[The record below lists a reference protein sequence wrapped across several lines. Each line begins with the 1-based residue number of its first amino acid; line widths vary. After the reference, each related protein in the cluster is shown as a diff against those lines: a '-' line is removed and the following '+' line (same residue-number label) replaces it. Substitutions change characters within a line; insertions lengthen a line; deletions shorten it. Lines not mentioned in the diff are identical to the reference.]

1 MRPIRCRYSIFPL
14 YSVCNEAHTRNRTHS
29 GWHLICPVFDG
40 ASFAVCVCAGLP
52 DVLSLLAM
60 IDRNF
65 VKRARMTS
73 PNHAASRRSRQT
85 GRDRPGWQAY
95 LQALDLLQQ
104 REWEGALNLLAEAE
118 VTFRTTDDTDG
129 QWRALAA
136 QAELHLSQGH
146 AHLAM
151 ARALAAL
158 VIVEQFDDPRVCGLL
173 AWRVAL
179 IALHQGDYRAAGAYL
194 QRAQF
199 CLDMA
204 DAAPPGGL
212 LAATAQLCAE
222 VVRWQQVMKQGR
234 IGRSEGEAAI
244 NEVRTELMRHLIAI
258 HRHIAAQ
265 GQTDPD
271 VWTWINVELLPPPP
285 PMLTDHSPSLV
296 QRFLAWWRAALAPP
310 GAHRR
315 AAAGDL
321 TIDDSVIVEDHL
333 SGERMASS
341 ADVQDDRPAAEATLA
356 DETMTVVEAAAAAP
370 PADEAPAAAS
380 SDMPAA
386 TDAVSHTT
394 GLTVYT
400 FGTLRVYCNDVLIDQ
415 WEGVRSRSLFRFL
428 IAHRQAPIAKERLA
442 TLFWPDSEPELA
454 RRSLHQAVYCLRQT
468 FKRVMGDFPVV
479 LFVNDCYLL
488 APDLSLWV
496 DSDAFEEAIATAR
509 SAWSRSDIELA
520 IQAYGRAIDLYQG
533 DYMAEERYEDWAEER
548 RIVFQSAYLEALH
561 QLARAYQE
569 RKDYPTAIMLS
580 QRALAVDTCDEDAH
594 RVLIGCYAAQGLR
607 HLAIRQYQVCVTAL
621 RSQLGLSPSDDLE
634 AFVRR
639 VLEGAA

>member
-1 MRPIRCRYSIFPL
+1 
-14 YSVCNEAHTRNRTHS
+14 
-29 GWHLICPVFDG
+29 
-40 ASFAVCVCAGLP
+40 
-52 DVLSLLAM
+52 
-60 IDRNF
+60 
-65 VKRARMTS
+65 MTS
-73 PNHAASRRSRQT
+73 PNHGAPHRSRRI

-95 LQALDLLQQ
+95 RRALDLFQ
-104 REWEGALNLLAEAE
+104 RQEWSSALSLLAEAE
-118 VTFRTTDDTDG
+118 VVFRTTNDVEG
-129 QWRALAA
+129 QWRTLAA
-136 QAELHLSQGH
+136 QAELHLYQGH

-158 VIVEQFDDPRVCGLL
+158 NIAEHLDDPLVCGLL

-179 IALHQGDYRAAGAYL
+179 IALRQGDYRAAGGYL
-194 QRAQF
+194 QRAQL

-222 VVRWQQVMKQGR
+222 AARWQQVVAQER
-234 IGRSEGEAAI
+234 IDRAEGEAAI
-244 NEVRTELMRHLIAI
+244 NEVRAELMRHLIAI
-258 HRHIAAQ
+258 HQHIASHS
-265 GQTDPD
+265 QTDPEA
-271 VWTWINVELLPPPP
+271 WTWINVDLLPPPP
-285 PMLTDHSPSLV
+285 PMLTDRSPSLL
-296 QRFLAWWRAALAPP
+296 QRFFGWWRAILGPPGPPKRSIPSDVLIDEPIIIEERVPAEAAQPSREAQSDQSAATTQFADAMMPP
-310 GAHRR
+310 GAE
-315 AAAGDL
+315 
-321 TIDDSVIVEDHL
+321 T
-333 SGERMASS
+333 
-341 ADVQDDRPAAEATLA
+341 AAEAPSTDA
-356 DETMTVVEAAAAAP
+356 PPPSSASSGVPAAP
-370 PADEAPAAAS
+370 ESAS
-380 SDMPAA
+380 PTA
-386 TDAVSHTT
+386 

-400 FGTLRVYCNDVLIDQ
+400 FGTLRVYYNDVLVDQ

-428 IAHRQAPIAKERLA
+428 VAHRHMPISKERLA
-442 TLFWPDSEPELA
+442 ELFWPDSEPELA

-468 FKRVMGDFPVV
+468 FKRVMGDVPVV

-488 APDLSLWV
+488 APDLPLWV

-509 SAWSRSDIELA
+509 SALSRGDTERAL
-520 IQAYGRAIDLYQG
+520 QAYGRAIDLYQG

-580 QRALAVDTCDEDAH
+580 QRALAVDSCDEDAH

-607 HLAIRQYQVCVTAL
+607 HLAMRQYQVCVTTL

-639 VLEGAA
+639 MLEKAE

>member
-1 MRPIRCRYSIFPL
+1 
-14 YSVCNEAHTRNRTHS
+14 
-29 GWHLICPVFDG
+29 
-40 ASFAVCVCAGLP
+40 
-52 DVLSLLAM
+52 
-60 IDRNF
+60 
-65 VKRARMTS
+65 MTS
-73 PNHAASRRSRQT
+73 PNHAAPRRSRST

-95 LQALDLLQQ
+95 RQALDLLQRQ
-104 REWEGALNLLAEAE
+104 EWNGALSLLAEAE
-118 VTFRTTDDTDG
+118 VTFRTTDDADG

-136 QAELHLSQGH
+136 QAELHLCQGH

-158 VIVEQFDDPRVCGLL
+158 MIIEQIDDPRACGLL

-222 VVRWQQVMKQGR
+222 VVRWQQVMAQGR
-234 IGRSEGEAAI
+234 IGRSEGETAI
-244 NEVRTELMRHLIAI
+244 NEVRAELMRHLIAI
-258 HRHIAAQ
+258 QRHLAAE
-265 GQTDPD
+265 GQATFEA
-271 VWTWINVELLPPPP
+271 WTWTDIGLLPSPPL
-285 PMLTDHSPSLV
+285 MLPDHSPSLV
-296 QRFLAWWRAALAPP
+296 QRFLAWWRAVLAPP
-310 GAHRR
+310 GAPRR
-315 AAAGDL
+315 PAANVL
-321 TIDDSVIVEDHL
+321 PVDDSLVIDERVAGETATPSVE
-333 SGERMASS
+333 
-341 ADVQDDRPAAEATLA
+341 VQDDVSAAEAHRT
-356 DETMTVVEAAAAAP
+356 DETMTDMDRAEAEAS
-370 PADEAPAAAS
+370 PADAAPAATS
-380 SDMPAA
+380 SGMPAA
-386 TDAVSHTT
+386 PDAASPTV
-394 GLTVYT
+394 GVTVYT
-400 FGTLRVYCNDVLIDQ
+400 FGALRVYFNDVLIDQ

-428 IAHRQAPIAKERLA
+428 VAHRQMPIAKERLA

-454 RRSLHQAVYCLRQT
+454 RRSLHQSVYCLRQT
-468 FKRVMGDFPVV
+468 FKRVMGDIPVV

-488 APDLSLWV
+488 APDLPLWV

-509 SAWSRSDIELA
+509 SALSRSDMERA

-580 QRALAVDTCDEDAH
+580 QRALAVDSCDEDAH

-607 HLAIRQYQVCVTAL
+607 HLAMRQYQVCVTTL

-639 VLEGAA
+639 VIEKAE

>member
-1 MRPIRCRYSIFPL
+1 
-14 YSVCNEAHTRNRTHS
+14 
-29 GWHLICPVFDG
+29 
-40 ASFAVCVCAGLP
+40 
-52 DVLSLLAM
+52 
-60 IDRNF
+60 
-65 VKRARMTS
+65 MTS

-85 GRDRPGWQAY
+85 RRDRPGWQAY
-95 LQALDLLQQ
+95 RQALDLLQQ
-104 REWEGALNLLAEAE
+104 REWDGALSLLAEAE

-136 QAELHLSQGH
+136 QAELHLGQGH

-158 VIVEQFDDPRVCGLL
+158 VIVEQFDDPRACGLL

-179 IALHQGDYRAAGAYL
+179 IALHQGDYRTAGAYL
-194 QRAQF
+194 QRAQL

-204 DAAPPGGL
+204 DVAPPGGL

-222 VVRWQQVMKQGR
+222 VVRWQQVMQQGR

-258 HRHIAAQ
+258 NRHIATH

-271 VWTWINVELLPPPP
+271 VQTWINVELLPPPP
-285 PMLTDHSPSLV
+285 PMLTDRSPSLV

-315 AAAGDL
+315 TAVGNL
-321 TIDDSVIVEDHL
+321 SIDDPIIVEDHL

-341 ADVQDDRPAAEATLA
+341 ADVRDDLSAAEATLP
-356 DETMTVVEAAAAAP
+356 DETITVVEATA
-370 PADEAPAAAS
+370 EAPAATS

-386 TDAVSHTT
+386 TDAASHTT
-394 GLTVYT
+394 ELTVYT
-400 FGTLRVYCNDVLIDQ
+400 FGTLRVYRNDVLVDQ

-468 FKRVMGDFPVV
+468 FKRVMGDIPVV

-488 APDLSLWV
+488 SPDLLLWV

-509 SAWSRSDIELA
+509 SAWSCGDIERA

-607 HLAIRQYQVCVTAL
+607 RLAIRQYQVCVTAL

-634 AFVRR
+634 AFVQR